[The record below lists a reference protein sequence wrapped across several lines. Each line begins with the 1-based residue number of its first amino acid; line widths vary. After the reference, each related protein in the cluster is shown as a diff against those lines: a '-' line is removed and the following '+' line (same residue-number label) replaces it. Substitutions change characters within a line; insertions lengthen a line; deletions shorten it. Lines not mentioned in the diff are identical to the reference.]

1 MYASGGSLLL
11 ACDAAGAGVEP
22 GLKNEDGGYLVD
34 DVFSSYAL
42 GVGGSGVAEGV
53 EVAVSLGGGEA
64 LVPEV
69 DREVELG
76 AEGVGE
82 GLGACG
88 LGALVAGHVEGIAD
102 DGFGDGVFAQ
112 DAGYGFQVV
121 SEPVFAT
128 GPVQGE
134 ERLGG
139 VAEFVGECEAD
150 AAVAYVEAE
159 DSGDAAHDLS
169 VAPGGTKLN

>member
-1 MYASGGSLLL
+1 MQ
-11 ACDAAGAGVEP
+11 D
-22 GLKNEDGGYLVD
+22 KDGGDLVD
-34 DVFSSYAL
+34 DVLAADAF
-42 GVGGSGVAEGV
+42 GVRGARVAESV
-53 EVAVSLGGGEA
+53 EVAVRLGGGEA
-64 LVPEV
+64 LVPEM
-69 DREVELG
+69 DGERKFLTQSF
-76 AEGVGE
+76 GE
-82 GLGACG
+82 GLGAG
-88 LGALVAGHVEGIAD
+88 SLGALVAGHVEGIAD